1 MIQFEWDEAKA
12 KANEKKHGVSFE
24 ASIHIFEDP
33 YVLSEQ
39 DRIEDGEQRWQSIG
53 LVEGIVLLLVAH
65 TVQSSEEERDEVVRI
80 ISARRADRKERI
92 RYDENRAKNS
102 F

>member
-1 MIQFEWDEAKA
+1 MIQFEWDWAKA

-24 ASIHIFEDP
+24 DSIHIFEDP

-53 LVEGIVLLLVAH
+53 LVERIVLLLVAH
-65 TVQSSEEERDEVVRI
+65 TVQSDEEDEVVRI

>member
-1 MIQFEWDEAKA
+1 M
-12 KANEKKHGVSFE
+12 
-24 ASIHIFEDP
+24 
-33 YVLSEQ
+33 LSEQ

-53 LVEGIVLLLVAH
+53 LVGGIVLLLVAH
-65 TVQSSEEERDEVVRI
+65 TIQSSKEEQDEVVRI

>member
-1 MIQFEWDEAKA
+1 MIQFEWDRAKA

-24 ASIHIFEDP
+24 DSIHIFDDP

-53 LVEGIVLLLVAH
+53 P
-65 TVQSSEEERDEVVRI
+65 SRRDCTSAGSTHDSI
-80 ISARRADRKERI
+80 I
-92 RYDENRAKNS
+92 
-102 F
+102 